1 MNCILRKFILK
12 QINKLL
18 EDYKTSIGDAKEK
31 VWLWLKRA
39 DTINK
44 FLQGLYEKLS
54 DDKLTEEELKA
65 TLDEL
70 KELVE
75 RWKGN

>member
-1 MNCILRKFILK
+1 MNCLLRKFILK

-18 EDYKTSIGDAKEK
+18 EDYKTNIGDAKEK

-39 DTINK
+39 DSINK

-54 DDKLTEEELKA
+54 DDKLTE
-65 TLDEL
+65 DEL
-70 KELVE
+70 KSALDEFKVMVE
-75 RWKGN
+75 GWKVV

>member
-1 MNCILRKFILK
+1 MNCLLRKFILK

-18 EDYKTSIGDAKEK
+18 EDYKTNIGDAKEK

-54 DDKLTEEELKA
+54 DDKLTE
-65 TLDEL
+65 DEL
-70 KELVE
+70 KSALDEFKVMVE
-75 RWKGN
+75 GWKVV